1 MHFLG
6 PAGRQCIHSCRF
18 PSPMRGSFPRNNRII
33 RRYFPKG
40 KSMAKVTQ
48 KDCDRVAALINAMPR
63 KILNYETAADLF
75 DRYIAN
81 LAENQ
86 D

>member
-1 MHFLG
+1 
-6 PAGRQCIHSCRF
+6 
-18 PSPMRGSFPRNNRII
+18 
-33 RRYFPKG
+33 
-40 KSMAKVTQ
+40 MAKVTQ

-75 DRYIAN
+75 NRYIAN